1 MKAFPSADSEQV
13 VDERP
18 RIAAG
23 EECPDGLGT
32 SYRRSRRV
40 TPSCLAPPFWSAQGI
55 IGIMDDKSELL
66 DTIVA
71 RLTTVAQPARVII
84 FGSAVTDTAT
94 ADSDIDL
101 LILLDEVDDAR
112 VEAVRLR
119 RALRGVAMPFDV
131 IVMRTDR
138 FEETKDVVG
147 GIAYPANKYGKVIY
161 EAA

>member
-1 MKAFPSADSEQV
+1 
-13 VDERP
+13 
-18 RIAAG
+18 
-23 EECPDGLGT
+23 
-32 SYRRSRRV
+32 
-40 TPSCLAPPFWSAQGI
+40 
-55 IGIMDDKSELL
+55 MDDKSELL
-66 DTIVA
+66 ETIVA

-84 FGSAVTDTAT
+84 FGSAATEAAT

-112 VEAVRLR
+112 LESVRLR
-119 RALRGVAMPFDV
+119 RALRGVAMSFDV

-147 GIAYPANKYGKVIY
+147 GIAYPANKYGRVIY